1 MRGNPFPCGGCE
13 RMVRRG
19 VGVLKQILAKRKE
32 RRVGRRRGCLLRS
45 KVALKCLLSWRRI
58 VFCYTCMRE
67 STPPRFRRSVSRCRY
82 RVVAL
87 EMRLKFNFAKVAASN
102 SLIGLWGIFGMS
114 ASICEISLVRVE
126 WKRARCCVYNVQCTI
141 LLVTTEFIAKL
152 ISVGKS
158 LPRNT
163 PLVRNAKE

>member
-1 MRGNPFPCGGCE
+1 MTTSLESC
-13 RMVRRG
+13 
-19 VGVLKQILAKRKE
+19 AKVSSFVTSDR
-32 RRVGRRRGCLLRS
+32 LL
-45 KVALKCLLSWRRI
+45 LYGPRI
-58 VFCYTCMRE
+58 RA
-67 STPPRFRRSVSRCRY
+67 PPRFRRSVSLCRY
-82 RVVAL
+82 RVVL

-126 WKRARCCVYNVQCTI
+126 LKRARCCVYNVQCTL

-163 PLVRNAKE
+163 LLLLGT